1 MYSTGHCCFR
11 SRARRRSQK
20 KGDYH
25 CTSQRDV
32 STSTPNSTLYYA
44 RASFSHWPTVLAF
57 TSGRRSGK
65 HISKWPGDSTEKSSA
80 STKHASSHAIY
91 ARLPAFRTIKTP
103 TPCFVLSGVSRL
115 TCITLYLSQSSQYTA
130 MHHCTSVCQRPQRAA
145 HPKAKCHVLQLSSSS
160 RLAWMMRTR

>member
-44 RASFSHWPTVLAF
+44 RASISHWPDVCCSHRIAHCDQEDIYRCDLA
-57 TSGRRSGK
+57 
-65 HISKWPGDSTEKSSA
+65 IAQEKSTA
-80 STKHASSHAIY
+80 STKYTSSHAMY
-91 ARLPAFRTIKTP
+91 AHLPPIRTIEHPRRASYYPLSVVSPASRCTFPSILPCTIVHPYGSRRSEPRALKLSVMFYSCLPAA
-103 TPCFVLSGVSRL
+103 VLHG
-115 TCITLYLSQSSQYTA
+115 
-130 MHHCTSVCQRPQRAA
+130 
-145 HPKAKCHVLQLSSSS
+145 
-160 RLAWMMRTR
+160 

>member
-1 MYSTGHCCFR
+1 VYSTGHCCFR

-44 RASFSHWPTVLAF
+44 RASFSHWPTELAF

-65 HISKWPGDSTEKSSA
+65 YISLSPGDSTEKSTA
-80 STKHASSHAIY
+80 STKYSPSHIMY
-91 ARLPAFRTIKTP
+91 ARLPAFRTIETP
-103 TPCFVLSGVSRL
+103 TPCLVLSGVSRL
-115 TCITLYLSQSSQYTA
+115 TCITLYLSRYTA

-145 HPKAKCHVLQLSSSS
+145 HPKAKCHVLQLPCSS